1 MRRPRLFW
9 QLFPSYV
16 ALTVAVLIAAGWY
29 FSTTLKNFYLSQLA
43 ADLTAQARLIEP
55 QVAARFG
62 VEHGPA
68 LDALAK
74 DLGRRA
80 GVRITLVLPGGE
92 VLGDSL
98 QDPRLM
104 DNHAAR
110 PEIVAAFAGSPG
122 VATRYSATA
131 RESMMYAAVPVVVDP
146 GGMAGAVRVA
156 IPVTAVERTLSDLR
170 TRTLAAGLV
179 ITLLAALLS
188 LAVSRRIS
196 RPLEEMKAGVD
207 RFAAGDL
214 DRRLAVDG
222 SEEIH
227 ALGQAMNRMAAELD
241 DRIRTVLRHRNEQ
254 EAVLSSMVEGVLA
267 VDRDERV
274 IRINQAALRLLGLRD
289 QDIKGRRIQEVVRK
303 ADLQRFVSRALAA
316 AEPVEED
323 IVLHEGGERYLQ
335 AHGTPLHDAREQI
348 GALIVLNDVTRLRR
362 LETMRRDF
370 VSNVSHEL
378 KTPITAIKGFVE
390 TLLDGA
396 MHDPDDARRFLE
408 IITRQADRLNAIID
422 DLLTLSRVEQGE
434 EQGGLPLEELPL
446 RPVLEAAVQAC
457 ALLADEKALR
467 INLFCSPELKARI
480 KAPLLEQA
488 VVNLLTNAIKYSPR
502 EGKVAIEAARFQDKV
517 TIRVQDWGCG
527 IPKEHLPRLFERFY
541 RVDKARSRKQ
551 GGTGLGL
558 AIVKHIVQ
566 AHGGEV
572 IVHSTP
578 GQGSTF
584 SIHLPGC

>member
-1 MRRPRLFW
+1 MGRVRLFW
-9 QLFPSYV
+9 QLFPSF
-16 ALTVAVLIAAGWY
+16 LGLILLVLVAAGWY
-29 FSTTLKNFYLSQLA
+29 FSAVLKESYLSQVA
-43 ADLTAQARLIEP
+43 RDLIAQARLVEA
-55 QVAARFG
+55 QVTPFFPTEYAAN
-62 VEHGPA
+62 
-68 LDALAK
+68 LDALVK

-80 GVRITLVLPGGE
+80 DLRITLVQLSGE

-98 QDPRLM
+98 EQPARM
-104 DNHAAR
+104 DNHAGR
-110 PEIVAAFAGSPG
+110 PEIAQALAGDIG
-122 VATRYSATA
+122 IATRFSITTQAP
-131 RESMMYAAVPVVVDP
+131 MMYAAVPIKNQSGQVI
-146 GGMAGAVRVA
+146 GAVRTA
-156 IPVTAVERTLSDLR
+156 LMVTAVDQVLQQMLVRIVV
-170 TRTLAAGLV
+170 AGLV
-179 ITLLAALLS
+179 ISLLAALIS
-188 LAVSRRIS
+188 WWISRGIS
-196 RPLEEMKAGVD
+196 RPLEDMKRSAQK
-207 RFAAGDL
+207 FAAGEL
-214 DRRLAVDG
+214 SERLSVGG
-222 SEEIH
+222 SEELH
-227 ALGQAMNRMAAELD
+227 ELGEALNRMAAELD
-241 DRIRTVLRHRNEQ
+241 ERLRTVMRHRNEQ

-267 VDRDERV
+267 VDLDERI
-274 IRINQAALRLLGLRD
+274 IRINQAALKLLGVREKD
-289 QDIKGRRIQEVVRK
+289 VKGRRIQEVIRK
-303 ADLQRFVSRALAA
+303 ADLQRFVARALSDG
-316 AEPVEED
+316 EPVEDD
-323 IVLHEGGERYLQ
+323 IVLHDAAERYLQ
-335 AHGTPLHDAREQI
+335 AHGTALHDSHGQI

-396 MHDPDDARRFLE
+396 MNNPVDARRFLE

-434 EQGGLPLEELPL
+434 EHNGLPLKTLPL

-457 ALLADEKALR
+457 TLIADEKGVR
-467 INLFCSPELKARI
+467 FNLFCAQELQARI

-488 VVNLLTNAIKYSPR
+488 VINLLTNAVKYSHPQ
-502 EGKVAIEAARFQDKV
+502 GKVVIEAALFQDKV

-572 IVHSTP
+572 LVHSTP

-584 SIHLPGC
+584 SIHLPVS

>member
-1 MRRPRLFW
+1 MRRTRLFW
-9 QLFPSYV
+9 QLFPSYLL
-16 ALTVAVLIAAGWY
+16 LTVMVLIAAGWY
-29 FSTTLKNFYLSQLA
+29 FSTTLKTFYLNQLA

-55 QVAARFG
+55 QIAPRFNADEAA
-62 VEHGPA
+62 A

-74 DLGRRA
+74 DLGHRA
-80 GVRITLVLPGGE
+80 GVRITLVLPSGE
-92 VLGDSL
+92 VLADSL

-110 PEIVAAFAGSPG
+110 PEIVQAFGGSTG
-122 VATRYSATA
+122 IATRYSATA
-131 RESMMYAAVPVVVDP
+131 RESMMYAAVPVFNDK
-146 GGMAGAVRVA
+146 GDLDGAIRVA
-156 IPVTAVERTLSDLR
+156 VAVTAVEQTLRALYLR
-170 TRTLAAGLV
+170 AFAGAV
-179 ITLLAALLS
+179 AIALLAALLS
-188 LAVSRRIS
+188 LIVSRRIS
-196 RPLEEMKAGVD
+196 RPLEEMKHGVK

-214 DRRLAVDG
+214 SERLAVGG
-222 SEEIH
+222 SEEIQ
-227 ALGQAMNRMAAELD
+227 ALGEAMNQMAGELD
-241 DRIRTVLRHRNEQ
+241 ERIRTVLRHRNEQ

-267 VDRDERV
+267 VDLEARI
-274 IRINQAALRLLGLRD
+274 IRINQAALRLLGVRED
-289 QDIKGRRIQEVVRK
+289 VKGRRIQEVIRK
-303 ADLQRFVSRALAA
+303 ADLQRFVARALAT
-316 AEPVEED
+316 AEPVEDD
-323 IVLHEGGERYLQ
+323 ILLREEGERFLQ
-335 AHGTPLHDAREQI
+335 AHGTALHDAQGQI

-396 MHDPDDARRFLE
+396 MQDPDDAQRFLE

-434 EQGGLPLEELPL
+434 EQSGLPLEKEPL
-446 RPVLEAAVQAC
+446 LPVLEAALQAC
-457 ALLADEKALR
+457 ALPAAEKNVRL
-467 INLFCSPELKARI
+467 NLFCSPELTARI

-502 EGKVAIEAARFQDKV
+502 DGKVAIEAAQLQGKV

-527 IPKEHLPRLFERFY
+527 IAKEHLPRLFERFY

-558 AIVKHIVQ
+558 AITKHIVQ
-566 AHGGEV
+566 VHGGEV

-584 SIHLPGC
+584 SIHLPLP